1 MRKLLHV
8 VSVGLLGAAVSLGQ
22 VTAKQ
27 NAKPAGL
34 GKATAVSNEDL
45 NIRAYIELL
54 RRDVRK
60 EAAQLVGEVMQL
72 DAQEAA
78 KFWPVYKEFETEY
91 SAIGNQII
99 GLLKKYADNYDAI
112 TGAVA
117 DDLANGVLTIER
129 QRYDLKKKY
138 YERMKG
144 ALDPIIAMR
153 FLQVFN
159 QLERVMDLQI
169 SAPLPVFGKE

>member
-1 MRKLLHV
+1 MKKFLCIASL
-8 VSVGLLGAAVSLGQ
+8 GLLAAGVSLSQ
-22 VTAKQ
+22 VATKQDAKS
-27 NAKPAGL
+27 AGL
-34 GKATAVSNEDL
+34 GKASAVSNEDL

-60 EAAQLVGEVMQL
+60 EAAQLVGEVMQM

-78 KFWPVYKEFETEY
+78 KFWPVYKEFEAEY
-91 SAIGNQII
+91 GAIGDQIV
-99 GLLKKYADNYDAI
+99 GLLKNYADHYDSI

-117 DDLANGVLTIER
+117 NELANEVLSIER
-129 QRYDLKKKY
+129 RRNDLKKKY
-138 YERMKG
+138 YERMKA
-144 ALDPIIAMR
+144 ALDPITAMR

-169 SAPLPVFGKE
+169 TAQLPVFGKE